1 MRRSPRVFPTSVDNP
16 SRRFPF
22 LETATPTRRWN
33 YSRHPQLTEPERL
46 GIATQIAIG
55 ALRYFM
61 LKYTKQSVIA
71 FDFKD
76 ALSFEGE
83 TGPYA
88 QYAAVRATSIFRK
101 AGVDADQFGATTGLA
116 AIDLAN
122 YLKDGEGTEIWE
134 LWLAASKTSSVIHQ
148 CIVTTE
154 PAYLSK
160 HVFQLAQLF
169 NTFYHRV
176 PILSEVD
183 ETRKQFLLTTV
194 AVVRRELTRSLAV
207 MGITVPPVM

>member
-1 MRRSPRVFPTSVDNP
+1 
-16 SRRFPF
+16 
-22 LETATPTRRWN
+22 
-33 YSRHPQLTEPERL
+33 
-46 GIATQIAIG
+46 
-55 ALRYFM
+55 M

-88 QYAAVRATSIFRK
+88 QYAVVRATSIFRK
-101 AGVDADQFGATTGLA
+101 AGVDPDAFSKQVNLSSTELVSQLA
-116 AIDLAN
+116 
-122 YLKDGEGTEIWE
+122 GEGANEIWE
-134 LWLAASKTSSVIHQ
+134 LWLAASKTSSVIAQ
-148 CIVTTE
+148 CIATTE

-176 PILSEVD
+176 PILSEAD
-183 ETRKQFLLTTV
+183 EKRKQFLLATV
-194 AVVRRELTRSLAV
+194 AVVHRELIRSLAV